1 MPALQAF
8 QFFLQKANIK
18 KLDAIP
24 IAWPVPMMHL
34 DVFESVESF
43 IVTPVAP
50 SHPTPSKTE
59 IISLSIQKAVPKSPG
74 LEFQM

>member
-1 MPALQAF
+1 MLNGIPVAL
-8 QFFLQKANIK
+8 
-18 KLDAIP
+18 
-24 IAWPVPMMHL
+24 PVPMMHL

-59 IISLSIQKAVPKSPG
+59 IISLSIQKAVPKSRRF
-74 LEFQM
+74 EFQM